1 MNPSCNGAF
10 VRFFM
15 ARTVML
21 QQWSSQNETCLAF
34 LVGKM
39 CLKPDPNQLLLRTYS
54 LPKYL
59 SLFSYRHLLNN
70 ALSVAFE
77 PAQFNLSFILN
88 YLVLLVLQRYQFY
101 REQTYLAAN
110 HYAKK
115 LFRAPHHNLQRAT
128 PPRNSHQRKSIDF
141 KLKVVPPKSLSTLL
155 GGDIFVFVGK
165 QLRQIKKVK

>member
-39 CLKPDPNQLLLRTYS
+39 FLKPDPNQLLLRTYT

-59 SLFSYRHLLNN
+59 SLFSYRYLLNN

-77 PAQFNLSFILN
+77 PA
-88 YLVLLVLQRYQFY
+88 
-101 REQTYLAAN
+101 
-110 HYAKK
+110 
-115 LFRAPHHNLQRAT
+115 
-128 PPRNSHQRKSIDF
+128 
-141 KLKVVPPKSLSTLL
+141 
-155 GGDIFVFVGK
+155 
-165 QLRQIKKVK
+165 